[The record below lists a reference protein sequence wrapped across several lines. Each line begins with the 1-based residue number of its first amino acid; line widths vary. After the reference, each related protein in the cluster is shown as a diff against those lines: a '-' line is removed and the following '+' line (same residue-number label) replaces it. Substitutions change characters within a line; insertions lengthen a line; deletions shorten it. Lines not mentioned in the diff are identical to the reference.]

1 MADYYE
7 ALGVSKNAT
16 PEELKKAYKKKAIK
30 YHPDKNKG
38 DKSSEEMFKK
48 INEAYEILSDPEKK
62 QIYDQFGEDGL
73 KGHGGFGGQSGQYRD
88 FSDVYSNFGD
98 IFGDIFGGGRSRG
111 RNAPRQGADILVR
124 LNVSFKEAYEGAKK
138 EITFLRSSSCHVCN
152 GSGAEKGSSKKTCP
166 TCHGAGQIKMSQGMF
181 SVSQLCPTCRGEG
194 SIIEKPCKHC
204 RGTGFEKETKKVKL
218 NVPQGISSGMKIRV
232 AGEGNS
238 GENSGPR
245 GDLYVEIA
253 VSSHSLFE
261 RERDDIYIEIPISYS
276 QAVLGDKIEVPTM
289 AGSVKMKIPAGT
301 QSGTRMRL
309 KDKGFNSLSYHR
321 RGAQYVIL
329 NIEVPKNISDGHKKL
344 VEQLREHENDHKE
357 RPTLKVYLDKV
368 KNLFR

>member
-7 ALGVSKNAT
+7 TLGVSKNAT
-16 PEELKKAYKKKAIK
+16 PEELKRAYKKNAIK

-38 DKSSEEMFKK
+38 DKSSEDKFKK
-48 INEAYEILSDPEKK
+48 INEAYEVLSDPEKK

-73 KGHGGFGGQSGQYRD
+73 KGQGGFGGAGGQYRD
-88 FSDVYSNFGD
+88 FSDVFDNFGD

-124 LNVSFKEAYEGAKK
+124 MNVSFKEAYEGAKK
-138 EITFLRSSSCHVCN
+138 EIKFSRSSSCSVCA

-166 TCHGAGQIKMSQGMF
+166 TCQGAGQVRMSQGFF
-181 SVSQLCPTCRGEG
+181 SVSQACPTCKGEG
-194 SIIEKPCKHC
+194 QIIEKPCKSC
-204 RGTGFEKETKKVKL
+204 RGTGFEKETKTVKF
-218 NVPQGISSGMKIRV
+218 NIPQGISSGMKIRV

-245 GDLYVEIA
+245 GDVYVEVH
-253 VSSHSLFE
+253 VSSHALFE
-261 RERDDIYIEIPISYS
+261 REGDDIYMEIPISYS
-276 QAVLGDKIEVPTM
+276 QAVLGDKIEIPTM
-289 AGSVKMKIPAGT
+289 TGSVKMKIPAGT

-329 NIEVPKNISDGHKKL
+329 NIEVPKNISDGHKKV
-344 VEQLREHENDHKE
+344 VENLREHEDNHKE
-357 RPTLKVYLDKV
+357 RPTLKDYLDKV
-368 KNLFR
+368 KNLFK

>member
-7 ALGVSKNAT
+7 ALGVSKSAT

-38 DKSSEEMFKK
+38 DKSSEEKFKK
-48 INEAYEILSDPEKK
+48 VNEAYEVLGDPEKK
-62 QIYDQFGEDGL
+62 KIYDQFGEDGL
-73 KGHGGFGGQSGQYRD
+73 KGHSGFGGQGGQYRD
-88 FSDVYSNFGD
+88 FGDMFDNFGD

-124 LNVSFKEAYEGAKK
+124 MNVTFKEAYDGAKK
-138 EITFLRSSSCHVCN
+138 EFTFPRSSSCHVCG

-166 TCHGAGQIKMSQGMF
+166 TCQGAGQVKMSQGFF
-181 SVSQLCPTCRGEG
+181 SVAQVCPTCRGEG

-204 RGTGFEKETKKVKL
+204 RGVGFEKDTKTVKL
-218 NVPQGISSGMKIRV
+218 NVPQGISTGMKIRV
-232 AGEGNS
+232 AGEGNA
-238 GENSGPR
+238 GENGGPR
-245 GDLYVEIA
+245 GDVYVEIA
-253 VSSHSLFE
+253 VASHSLFE
-261 RERDDIYIEIPISYS
+261 RDRDDIYMEIPISYS
-276 QAVLGDKIEVPTM
+276 QAVIGDKIEVPTM
-289 AGSVKMKIPAGT
+289 TGSVKMKIPAGT

-309 KDKGFNSLSYHR
+309 KDKGFQSLTYHR

-329 NIEVPKNISDGHKKL
+329 NIEVPKNISDEHKKL

-357 RPTLKVYLDKV
+357 RPTLKDYLDKV
-368 KNLFR
+368 KNLFK